1 MAMSSII
8 LPHEAVDAVDSSAD
22 VTDAVRSRGHLSSD
36 ITSYIKSEPI
46 KSLTLACA
54 AGFVLGGGLNSR
66 LGVTMITLASRIA
79 LRGLVINGLADSLM
93 SKRYGSARNHATA

>member
-1 MAMSSII
+1 MRCGR
-8 LPHEAVDAVDSSAD
+8 EG
-22 VTDAVRSRGHLSSD
+22 RLSSD
-36 ITSYIKSEPI
+36 ITSYVKSEPI

-54 AGFVLGGGLNSR
+54 AGFVFGAGLNSR